1 MYIRLV
7 IWYTQI
13 PVVIRISDGWVKGSR
28 VKKKNIRRLQMKT
41 ATRKFNDSDILYKGS
56 STLTVY
62 SLLEWI

>member
-28 VKKKNIRRLQMKT
+28 VKKKIRRLQTKT